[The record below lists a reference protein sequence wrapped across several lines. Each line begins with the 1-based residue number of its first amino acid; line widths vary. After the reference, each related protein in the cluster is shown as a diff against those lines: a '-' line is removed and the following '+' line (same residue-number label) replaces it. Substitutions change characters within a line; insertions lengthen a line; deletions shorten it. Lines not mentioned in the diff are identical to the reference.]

1 MAANETV
8 AGWLDEP
15 RAVQPPAADR
25 AQDQRVQLPAS
36 ARRWLDRRLKDT
48 TAEATLVLWSD
59 EGTAW
64 VRIEQGGCSSTMGFA
79 CARSVTV
86 AEWTAVVARI
96 SRDWRMSV
104 KEGARGELRVAPLPR
119 G

>member
-1 MAANETV
+1 MAANESV

-15 RAVQPPAADR
+15 RAVQAPVGDHAHDQR
-25 AQDQRVQLPAS
+25 AQLSAL

-48 TAEATLVLWSD
+48 TADATLVVWCD

-64 VRIEQGGCSSTMGFA
+64 VRYELGASSSTIGFA
-79 CARSVTV
+79 CGRATSQ
-86 AEWTAVVARI
+86 ADWSALVARVA
-96 SRDWRMSV
+96 RDWRMSV